1 MVMESGT
8 FDSWDT
14 HVPSMIAITLS
25 LLIAEKTEPDG
36 KVAKQA
42 FQMKSQTW
50 TNKKY
55 IFSKVKDS
63 WMCMK
68 TKLPDNNKDIAEDV
82 SQKG

>member
-1 MVMESGT
+1 
-8 FDSWDT
+8 
-14 HVPSMIAITLS
+14 MIAITLS

-63 WMCMK
+63 WMCMPNSQTIIK
-68 TKLPDNNKDIAEDV
+68 T
-82 SQKG
+82 